1 MEQKQDT
8 FTLQMKSLCEFAR
21 SLGYYLSSCQVSG
34 VEYFYSSLP
43 ENKHRS
49 TVAFNTMV
57 KLHNG
62 YYIDWH
68 GDKFRNP
75 FSVDAYTFIR
85 AISSRI
91 IERCK
96 LQYSKKKKRI
106 VCQEQLVMFVRP
118 QYEYLFLEQDDEQ

>member
-1 MEQKQDT
+1 METKQDT
-8 FTLQMKSLCEFAR
+8 FTLQMKSLCEFAKQ
-21 SLGYYLSSCQVSG
+21 LGYYLSSCQVTG

-62 YYIDWH
+62 YIDWH
-68 GDKFRNP
+68 GGNLREP
-75 FSVDAYTFIR
+75 FSVDAYTFTR
-85 AISSRI
+85 AVASRI

-106 VCQEQLVMFVRP
+106 VCQEELVMFVKP
-118 QYEYLFLEQDDEQ
+118 QYEHLFLREVE